1 MCLYVTSVNSF
12 RNGRSLVR
20 TAVAD
25 KGCKFEQK
33 YRGELKLLDY
43 GKSCIGEL
51 KYQSARVP
59 RKVRDNDCCSTKSIK
74 NTFDIGFL
82 IFVSKIGDQ

>member
-33 YRGELKLLDY
+33 YRGELIALLWKKLHRRAQVSV
-43 GKSCIGEL
+43 GKGA
-51 KYQSARVP
+51 K
-59 RKVRDNDCCSTKSIK
+59 KS
-74 NTFDIGFL
+74 
-82 IFVSKIGDQ
+82 QRQ